1 MMTLG
6 ARMTPL
12 VIRMTIVSD
21 ATTGSVIYNHY
32 LYKAGHRFGVD
43 IMTRVDGCWDNQ
55 QMSYTQ
61 MNIGPKLKKVK
72 VATTGPAA
80 RFKV

>member
-21 ATTGSVIYNHY
+21 ATTRSVIYNHS
-32 LYKAGHRFGVD
+32 LYKTGHRFGVD
-43 IMTRVDGCWDNQ
+43 ILTRVDGCWDNQ

-61 MNIGPKLKKVK
+61 MNIGPKLKKSQGCHHWSGS
-72 VATTGPAA
+72 T
-80 RFKV
+80 F